1 MAVHDYILANQSGSS
16 FRSDL
21 NNALAA
27 IVSQNSNA
35 TEPATKYAYQYWVD
49 TSATPALIKQR
60 NAANDAWVT
69 LAEVDGQTLAADGTN
84 AKPGISFAADID
96 TGLKRNA
103 ANDLSIVTNGT
114 QAITVDSSQNVGIG
128 TTSFTRKLEVVTGTG
143 IAGFKQSS
151 SSLATTLEFLRN
163 GVGTATNN
171 AIEVSNSA
179 GIAASLDYGG
189 GANFTDLEIQADAP
203 KIRLHD
209 TDTFLSD
216 GELSSA
222 IEFYQSDN
230 SGAGVG
236 ASIVATGDGSTG
248 ALALEFST
256 GADDLRF
263 KIFANGTARFLPL
276 AGTGNRALFVAAS
289 GSLTT
294 SSSDASMKTNVTTLG
309 SQLEVV
315 KQLNPV
321 SYNWIDTEERGDQL
335 EIGFI
340 AQELQPL
347 VPEVI
352 GANSDETLTV
362 DYSKLTAVLTKGLQE
377 ALTKIETLETKVA
390 ALEAAN

>member
-1 MAVHDYILANQSGSS
+1 MATHDYVLANQSGSS

-27 IVSQNSNA
+27 IVSQNSSA
-35 TEPATKYAYQYWVD
+35 TEPATTYSYQYWID
-49 TSATPALIKQR
+49 TSATPALVKQR
-60 NAANDAWVT
+60 NAANDAWIT
-69 LAEVDGQTLAADGTN
+69 LAEVNGQTLIADGDN
-84 AKPGISFAADID
+84 AKPGLAFASDTNTGIRRESENEMSFVTGGNRRVTIS
-96 TGLKRNA
+96 
-103 ANDLSIVTNGT
+103 
-114 QAITVDSSQNVGIG
+114 SSGALGIG
-128 TTSFTRKLEVVTGTG
+128 T
-143 IAGFKQSS
+143 SS
-151 SSLATTLEFLRN
+151 PSAR
-163 GVGTATNN
+163 
-171 AIEVSNSA
+171 IDVS
-179 GIAASLDYGG
+179 GD
-189 GANFTDLEIQADAP
+189 TP
-203 KIRLHD
+203 KIRLTDID
-209 TDTFLSD
+209 TTLSD
-216 GELSSA
+216 EETSSA
-222 IEFYQSDN
+222 IEFYQSDD

-236 ASIVATGDGSTG
+236 ASIAAAGDGSTG
-248 ALALEFST
+248 NLALEFST
-256 GADDLRF
+256 GNDDLRF

>member
-1 MAVHDYILANQSGSS
+1 MATHDYVLANQSGSS

-163 GVGTATNN
+163 GVNTSSNN
-171 AIEVSNSA
+171 AIEISSSSGLGLRMDYIGQILGCQGIYFDTQTTSLSDYEEGSWTPTLSSNTAGTSSFVADSANGGTYIKIGKKVFFQGNLRGTYTRGTASGPARINGLPFNVA
-179 GIAASLDYGG
+179 GIADKSGNSAYGTVDMPYSDAFDISSGFVLTGGLSLPSTTSIFIYAQSNTAIINIGIETAS
-189 GANFTDLEIQADAP
+189 QA
-203 KIRLHD
+203 
-209 TDTFLSD
+209 T
-216 GELSSA
+216 
-222 IEFYQSDN
+222 
-230 SGAGVG
+230 
-236 ASIVATGDGSTG
+236 
-248 ALALEFST
+248 
-256 GADDLRF
+256 
-263 KIFANGTARFLPL
+263 NGINIHF
-276 AGTGNRALFVAAS
+276 AGTYEVA
-289 GSLTT
+289 
-294 SSSDASMKTNVTTLG
+294 
-309 SQLEVV
+309 
-315 KQLNPV
+315 
-321 SYNWIDTEERGDQL
+321 
-335 EIGFI
+335 
-340 AQELQPL
+340 
-347 VPEVI
+347 
-352 GANSDETLTV
+352 
-362 DYSKLTAVLTKGLQE
+362 
-377 ALTKIETLETKVA
+377 
-390 ALEAAN
+390 